1 MNETQLIASVTL
13 VLPNRKVG
21 KQIVR
26 GGVLK
31 AGAVLDT
38 SRVPDT
44 WIEEAIEAG
53 LLYVKAAPLALKD
66 VAALRRDEELN
77 VSSTENRAGQ
87 EDNPLDDGI
96 DLAATGGDPALEG
109 KLAEIQAEQAEA
121 GVEHPADG
129 PERTV
134 EVNAETGEIE
144 VQGEDPDFD
153 DEEDADSQVS

>member
-13 VLPNRKVG
+13 VLPNKKIG
-21 KQIVR
+21 KQIIR

-31 AGAVLDT
+31 AGGILDT
-38 SRVPDT
+38 SRVSDE

-87 EDNPLDDGI
+87 EDNPLDEGI

-153 DEEDADSQVS
+153 DEEEADSQVS